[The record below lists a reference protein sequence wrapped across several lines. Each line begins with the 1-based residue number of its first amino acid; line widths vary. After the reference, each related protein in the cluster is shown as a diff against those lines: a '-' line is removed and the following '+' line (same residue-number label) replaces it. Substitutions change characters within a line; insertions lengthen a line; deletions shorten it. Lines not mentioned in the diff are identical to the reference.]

1 MNKLIN
7 LIVIFLSLR
16 FFIPL
21 VFSNV
26 HALSEHPEYFNL
38 FAGAFVLVVQFI
50 YNLWMKYSKR
60 KDMSLKNN
68 LLNSV
73 FKGLIVTAGY
83 YILEDIKTRVHITSE
98 LDENTIK
105 ASFVTFILIVFILSK
120 CLISPQK

>member
-16 FFIPL
+16 FFIPMT
-21 VFSNV
+21 FTSF
-26 HALSEHPEYFNL
+26 HILSDHPTYFNL
-38 FAGAFVLVVQFI
+38 FAGVFVLVVQFI

-60 KDMSLKNN
+60 KDMTLKNN
-68 LLNSV
+68 LLNSL

-83 YILEDIKTRVHITSE
+83 YVLEDIKTRVQINSE

-105 ASFVTFILIVFILSK
+105 ASFITFILIIFILGK
-120 CLISPQK
+120 CLISP